1 MRVSGKNQIEGDGFQ
16 RQEKAIRDYAQN
28 NGIEIEGI
36 YHDDGVSGTLENRP
50 ALAELMLALE
60 NNEVKIV
67 IIERID
73 RLARDLMIQE
83 SILDDLKKQGIEVV
97 SVCDGDL
104 LKDDPT
110 RKLVRQVLGAIAE
123 YDKTMTVLKLKVA
136 RDRKRAKT
144 GKCEG
149 RKSYSEANPE
159 IIREIRRLR
168 RKSKNRKPVTFSE
181 IAVCLNEKGHRTLTG
196 GFFTTANVQMLL
208 NRSVQVKRPAICLQR
223 KPDSVTSSNQV

>member
-1 MRVSGKNQIEGDGFQ
+1 MRVSGKNQIDGDGFA
-16 RQEKAIRDYAQN
+16 RQEKAIREYAQN
-28 NGIEIEGI
+28 HGIKIESI
-36 YHDDGVSGTLENRP
+36 FQDKGVSGTLEHRP
-50 ALAELMLALE
+50 ALAEMMLSLE
-60 NNEVKIV
+60 KNEVKTV

-83 SILDDLKKQGIEVV
+83 TILNDLQEHSITVI

-136 RDRKRAKT
+136 RDRKRAET

-149 RKSYSEANPE
+149 RKSYNEANPE
-159 IIREIRRLR
+159 IIKEIKRLR
-168 RKSKNRKPVTFSE
+168 RKSENRKPLSFFK
-181 IAVCLNEKGHRTLTG
+181 IATYLNDNGHRTLTG
-196 GFFTTANVQMLL
+196 GLFTTANIQMLL
-208 NRSVQVKRPAICLQR
+208 KRNCQRIAIL
-223 KPDSVTSSNQV
+223 